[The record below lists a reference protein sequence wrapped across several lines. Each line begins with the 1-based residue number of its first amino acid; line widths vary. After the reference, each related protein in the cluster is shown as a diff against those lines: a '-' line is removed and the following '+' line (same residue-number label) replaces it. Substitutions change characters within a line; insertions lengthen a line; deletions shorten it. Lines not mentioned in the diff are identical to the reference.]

1 MADENIVTNIVANAD
16 FSGLIADVNKVTASL
31 AKLQTQV
38 IQSDAR
44 LASQVAT
51 MNRSFGEN
59 LRRTGQFS
67 THFVTLTSD
76 VEKFGTNLDKGQMK
90 LKQYFQTFQ
99 QHTKTQGGLIRE
111 LAKQQVAL
119 QNAVMQPLGKN
130 AQGLMQYSVH
140 IPQGLD
146 AIKNKTALAK
156 QELQIMNK
164 VIQDGGVQMIN
175 WGKNTQWAGRQ
186 LTVGLTVPL
195 AAFGK
200 AAADSFRAAD
210 AELTRLTKV
219 YGGIAATSSVELS
232 KIRNEVSATA
242 KEISKAYGVS
252 FKDTITLAADIAA
265 TGKQGNDL
273 LASVKETSRL
283 AVLGEVDRQDAM
295 KATLAIQNTFKQN
308 TDQLSESIN
317 FLNAVEN
324 QTSTSLADLIE
335 AIPKAGPVIQGM
347 GGSVKDL
354 ALYLTAMKEGGV
366 NAAEGANALKSAL
379 ASLINPTKVASEKF
393 ASMGIDLGGI
403 VTKNAGNLTGTILEL
418 QKALDNLDPL
428 QKQQAI
434 EQLFGKFQFARMNA
448 LFSNLGKQGS
458 QTLQVMD
465 LMKAS
470 SQELAGVAGRE
481 LSMVTESASGKYRRA
496 LEGLKAD
503 LASMGE
509 EFLKVQTFFIN
520 VTDGILK
527 FINKLPA
534 PVKSI
539 LTFVTGLTA
548 IIGPIIMLT
557 GVLANFFG
565 YIIKGA
571 SHFKS
576 LFKGGEGWKMLTPE
590 ILAAQKAGS
599 LVEQTFYS
607 DAKAATVL
615 KTAIAGLV
623 TEFEIL
629 QSKAMTGAVSAGP
642 MISTVAGNVVA
653 PGSAGR
659 VVNPNHPLISPEDT
673 RSMSHL
679 NPVAGMT
686 TDARAAQTIFGVVPG
701 APKVNQKIGN
711 NPQMY
716 MSGDLPKIQGLTS
729 IGGAST
735 GIVAEEAA
743 KWHAMTGALAMQSE
757 AEIALL
763 KKEVSTTG
771 LITTELSDSYQA
783 LLPTMTKLT
792 ANAATE
798 SAAIVAELQAGK
810 ITVDQARL
818 KIVQL
823 NAQVESMIAQASTD
837 IAGQQGRSIGL
848 TTVPLLNQP
857 VVNKD
862 GKTNMKELTRPGRTR
877 DLLNK
882 IARGLGVKTFGAG
895 YSTETTI
902 PRRLNSGGYIYTA
915 NDGSIVP
922 GPNVNADVVPAMLTP
937 GEFVVNAKATKENL
951 PLLQSINGRGGNG
964 PGYNFGSSKEI
975 KNEYS
980 GRELAHLTEM
990 LYTKDFNA
998 DKTARLMREFGVNYD
1013 DVKSPTGRVGSS
1025 LTAAYHSF
1033 FNQGTNYGNLD
1044 IQKAIDYLEGKAVMD
1059 PQNGMVVHDPK
1070 LAYKAMMLDLGL
1082 SESEM
1087 KSFASRMDK
1096 KIISDLKR
1104 SQKAGALYLA
1114 DSPTNPT
1121 QAGTSG
1127 IGRSVEDYV
1136 NSVGNPSM
1144 TQALKGLK
1152 ANGEFRVHRQG
1163 KSSSD
1168 RYFPKAT
1175 SKVSTMLA
1183 AIVAKKRMP
1192 QKLPNLLNI
1201 FPKTG
1206 KVFQLPERDIVSEG
1220 MNSRMSYNRRLYKR
1234 NQGGIIGYNRGG
1246 QVAAALQIL
1255 SHSPINKLSQ
1265 LTNYL
1270 KARRMVKQGMF
1281 HGSYGENTPALE
1293 GRNVLDSAISR
1304 DKFHGMG
1311 FYSTSSIKEAERYS
1325 EGYNT
1330 TMDGGFGT
1338 VNQIMNVPK
1347 GQYIDFR
1354 KKNLK
1359 WQNIQLYKAL
1369 GGKDYKYAGED
1380 LGPILRQ
1387 LGIKGAIMPR
1397 ISAGRTSDKQQD
1409 LAEWLSWADPSGV
1422 VTKELLGKLPE
1433 GRIPG
1438 RANGGPVNA
1447 GQPYMVG
1454 ERGPELFV
1462 PRNSG
1467 GIIPRYHDGGIAG
1480 LRSKIRG
1487 TGTVP
1492 GMNGGLDSGTAS
1504 MAGFGVM
1511 AGGQMMGGTLGMGMQ
1526 FAGMAM
1532 QMAPLLKM
1540 LKPLVSG
1547 FGSVGSSI
1555 TKIGTIAKTV
1565 FTAMRIALAAL
1576 LTPAGA
1582 VIAVVTALGLA
1593 IYKNNERLKENAKE
1607 QTMLHSVTKKGAE
1620 QAGISYNN
1628 ISDSIKNVKDQ
1639 LELARA
1645 SAENAFNA
1653 QNSSGVAGL
1662 TLTIKELQDKIKSAK
1677 TEMSEFVDVLN
1688 KMDQGAEKNN
1698 KMAMDLAANWKA
1710 TWVAGGKSAQD
1721 ATNEIYAIV
1730 KASNM
1735 ANHAFEAITS
1745 GGFKSITDRASA
1757 LSYMFE
1763 DLNKNMSKM
1772 SGEDLGNALGNL
1784 VTGLDS
1790 AVNALAGTKDESGK
1804 QIGYAKA
1811 MEETL
1816 KNINS
1821 IESAN
1826 TKLKQDQIEDLK
1838 KTHPQLAKILNT
1850 SDTIKSVYAKWK
1862 ILTEGVNVNL
1872 KNLTASEA
1880 EALAKFINLENKII
1894 SASEKGMGVVKSLGK
1909 SGLEI
1914 ENLNRAIAAGGA
1926 NAAKAAAK
1934 TKDDLDAEIKLIDK
1948 RMKKY
1953 QEEADARIKAIQKT
1967 QDAESYAVELK
1978 QSQLDLQAAIAT
1990 GDKEA
1995 QVRAG
2000 LALAALQK
2008 RHESEMAISSIQ
2020 DDVAAKDKA
2029 NNEEKQRIQ
2038 DAKDKLD
2045 KKTTVSQNKAADV
2058 TVIRDKILD
2067 IQTQYEAILKR
2078 KTDNKAKGATDPT
2091 KGPEALTISKD
2102 LSTLAAS
2109 VAKLAAGKDKD
2120 LTESLKNAFAGT
2132 LIDSK
2137 TLVSLGGK
2145 TIEGPDGKGKYQ
2157 TGDADKVLASDS
2169 TKMLDELVSIDSH
2182 LANMEKIFKGTGSGT
2197 SADPYQNGGLGDIYK
2212 ANPSFK
2218 PKIGGA
2224 LNPGLDPSRWNQPGY
2239 GGLLGAASARSQIKK
2254 YAEEM
2259 GFKPKQYFTIDHNN
2273 LKYKFRVEKD
2283 GNITMIGKPV
2293 AIKKSLGGPFA
2304 AGQLIEINDRINP
2317 LGAQMEGMGTF
2328 IKPDFSGV
2336 IYPNA
2341 ATMPKYDIPSG
2352 GYRGS
2357 SSMSS
2362 ATSGGAA
2369 PVINNYITASPN
2381 MDIKQLAREVGM
2393 VTAKAVSRGGNNRGY
2408 SNGTQ
2413 QVVNI

>member
-16 FSGLIADVNKVTASL
+16 FSGLIADVNKVAASL
-31 AKLQTQV
+31 SKLQAQI

-59 LRRTGQFS
+59 LRRTGQFA

-76 VEKFGTNLDKGQMK
+76 VEKFGTNLDRGQMK

-99 QHTKTQGGLIRE
+99 QHTKTQGGLIRD

-119 QNAVMQPLGKN
+119 QNAIIQPMGKN

-200 AAADSFRAAD
+200 AAADAFRAAD
-210 AELTRLTKV
+210 AELVRLTKV
-219 YGGIAATSSVELS
+219 YGGVAATSAADLS

-242 KEISKAYGVS
+242 KDIAKAYGVS

-265 TGKQGNDL
+265 TGKQGNEL

-347 GGSVKDL
+347 GGNVKDL
-354 ALYLTAMKEGGV
+354 ALYLTAMKEGGI

-379 ASLINPTKVASEKF
+379 ASLINPTKVATEKF
-393 ASMGIDLGGI
+393 SSMGIDLGGI
-403 VTKNAGNLTGTILEL
+403 VSKNAGNLTGTILEL

-448 LFSNLGKQGS
+448 LFANLGKQGS
-458 QTLQVMD
+458 QTLQVLD

-481 LSMVTESASGKYRRA
+481 LGMVTESASGKYRRA

-503 LASMGE
+503 LAGMGE
-509 EFLKVQTFFIN
+509 EFLKIQTFFIN
-520 VTDGILK
+520 VTDSIVK
-527 FINKLPA
+527 FVGHLPG
-534 PVKSI
+534 PIKTI

-548 IIGPIIMLT
+548 IIGPVIMLT

-599 LVEQTFYS
+599 LVEATFYS

-623 TEFEIL
+623 TEFELL
-629 QSKAMTGAVSAGP
+629 QSKAMTGGVSAGP
-642 MISTVAGNVVA
+642 MLSTVAGNVVS
-653 PGSAGR
+653 PGGAGR
-659 VVNPNHPLISPEDT
+659 VVNPNHPLISAEDT

-679 NPVAGMT
+679 NPVAGMS
-686 TDARAAQTIFGVVPG
+686 TDAKAAQTIFGVVPG

-716 MSGDLPKIQGLTS
+716 MNGDLPKIPGLTS

-743 KWHAMTGALAMQSE
+743 KWHAMTGALAMQSQT
-757 AEIALL
+757 EIELL
-763 KKEVSTTG
+763 KKEVNATG
-771 LITTELSDSYQA
+771 LITAELSDSYQA
-783 LLPTMTKLT
+783 LLPTMVKLT
-792 ANAATE
+792 TNAATE

-810 ITVDQARL
+810 ITVDVARS
-818 KIVQL
+818 KIIAL
-823 NAQVESMIAQASTD
+823 NAQVESMIAQAATD

-902 PRRLNSGGYIYTA
+902 PKRFATGGVVYRE
-915 NDGSIVP
+915 DGSN
-922 GPNVNADVVPAMLTP
+922 GPEFKPMGTDTIPAMLTE

-951 PLLQSINGRGGNG
+951 PLLQALNET
-964 PGYNFGSSKEI
+964 GSSKPFLSATMIHQGTEA
-975 KNEYS
+975 NQA
-980 GRELAHLTEM
+980 LAGNRPNVNLT
-990 LYTKDFNA
+990 
-998 DKTARLMREFGVNYD
+998 GNYLAND
-1013 DVKSPTGRVGSS
+1013 MSS
-1025 LTAAYHSF
+1025 LHSRGLHPMALFYDQGVRLGYDKIELKRALNAAYVE
-1033 FNQGTNYGNLD
+1033 
-1044 IQKAIDYLEGKAVMD
+1044 LEGSFRRKGDA
-1059 PQNGMVVHDPK
+1059 PINN
-1070 LAYKAMMLDLGL
+1070 AYYEK
-1082 SESEM
+1082 
-1087 KSFASRMDK
+1087 
-1096 KIISDLKR
+1096 
-1104 SQKAGALYLA
+1104 
-1114 DSPTNPT
+1114 
-1121 QAGTSG
+1121 
-1127 IGRSVEDYV
+1127 V
-1136 NSVGNPSM
+1136 
-1144 TQALKGLK
+1144 
-1152 ANGEFRVHRQG
+1152 
-1163 KSSSD
+1163 
-1168 RYFPKAT
+1168 AT
-1175 SKVSTMLA
+1175 SVAMKHLKTVS
-1183 AIVAKKRMP
+1183 R
-1192 QKLPNLLNI
+1192 
-1201 FPKTG
+1201 F
-1206 KVFQLPERDIVSEG
+1206 
-1220 MNSRMSYNRRLYKR
+1220 
-1234 NQGGIIGYNRGG
+1234 
-1246 QVAAALQIL
+1246 
-1255 SHSPINKLSQ
+1255 SPRI
-1265 LTNYL
+1265 
-1270 KARRMVKQGMF
+1270 
-1281 HGSYGENTPALE
+1281 
-1293 GRNVLDSAISR
+1293 GRNVRLAEELI
-1304 DKFHGMG
+1304 FMG
-1311 FYSTSSIKEAERYS
+1311 HQRNSQNKGIEPGSLRTTGFDGTELPRHLVGTGSGFSGAANQTHFNLAQELYDETPSNLYTGRLGKGNTLSQAFGSQRGHIGAKYSPS
-1325 EGYNT
+1325 
-1330 TMDGGFGT
+1330 
-1338 VNQIMNVPK
+1338 
-1347 GQYIDFR
+1347 
-1354 KKNLK
+1354 K
-1359 WQNIQLYKAL
+1359 WNMLLNMVRSKI
-1369 GGKDYKYAGED
+1369 
-1380 LGPILRQ
+1380 
-1387 LGIKGAIMPR
+1387 
-1397 ISAGRTSDKQQD
+1397 GRTPIAPDARSIALTNK
-1409 LAEWLSWADPSGV
+1409 WRKGYSSGGPV
-1422 VTKELLGKLPE
+1422 YM
-1433 GRIPG
+1433 
-1438 RANGGPVNA
+1438 ANGG
-1447 GQPYMVG
+1447 MVG
-1454 ERGPELFV
+1454 STQYLAKGSL
-1462 PRNSG
+1462 G
-1467 GIIPRYHDGGIAG
+1467 A
-1480 LRSKIRG
+1480 LRSTIRG

-1492 GMNGGLDSGTAS
+1492 GMNGGMDSGAAS
-1504 MAGFGVM
+1504 MGGFGLMMGGQM
-1511 AGGQMMGGTLGMGMQ
+1511 AGGDIGMGMQ

-1547 FGSVGSSI
+1547 FGSVGSSVA
-1555 TKIGTIAKTV
+1555 KLGTIAKTV

-1582 VIAVVTALGLA
+1582 VVAVVTALGLA

-1645 SAENAFNA
+1645 AQENAFNA

-1662 TLTIKELQDKIKSAK
+1662 TLTIKELQEKISSAK

-1688 KMDQGAEKNN
+1688 NLDQSAEKNN
-1698 KMAMDLAANWKA
+1698 KMVSGLAANWKA

-1721 ATNEIYAIV
+1721 ATNQIYAII
-1730 KASNM
+1730 KASDM
-1735 ANHAFEAITS
+1735 ANQAFEAITT

-1757 LSYMFE
+1757 LSFIFK
-1763 DLNKNMSKM
+1763 DLNKSMSKM

-1790 AVNALAGTKDESGK
+1790 AVSALADTKDAAGN
-1804 QIGYAKA
+1804 QLGYAKA

-1821 IESAN
+1821 IEGAG
-1826 TKLKQDQIEDLK
+1826 TKIKQDQIEDLK

-1850 SDTIKSVYAKWK
+1850 TDDIRSVYAKWK
-1862 ILTEGVNVNL
+1862 ILTEGLNVNL
-1872 KNLTASEA
+1872 KTLTATEA
-1880 EALAKFINLENKII
+1880 EALARFIQLENQII
-1894 SASEKGMGVVKSLGK
+1894 AASEKGSGVVKTIGK
-1909 SGLEI
+1909 SGAAI
-1914 ENLNRAIAAGGA
+1914 KGLNAAILAGGV
-1926 NAAKAAAK
+1926 NAEKNAAK
-1934 TKDDLDAEIKLIDK
+1934 TKEQIDAEIKAIDK

-1967 QDAESYAVELK
+1967 QSAESYAVELK
-1978 QSQLDLQAAIAT
+1978 QAQLDLQAAIAS
-1990 GDKEA
+1990 GDKEG
-1995 QVRAG
+1995 QVRAQ
-2000 LALAALQK
+2000 LALSRLQK
-2008 RHESEMAISSIQ
+2008 ERESEMAILAIK
-2020 DDVAAKDKA
+2020 DEVAAKDALENKRKEA
-2029 NNEEKQRIQ
+2029 LQAEKDRI
-2038 DAKDKLD
+2038 D
-2045 KKTTVSQNKAADV
+2045 KTTSSAQSKAANI
-2058 TVIRDKILD
+2058 TIARDKVLGF
-2067 IQTQYEAILKR
+2067 QQQYETILKR
-2078 KTDNKAKGATDPT
+2078 QNANEQRAKDDPT
-2091 KGPEALTISKD
+2091 KAPEATRISKD
-2102 LSTLAAS
+2102 LSTLS
-2109 VAKLAAGKDKD
+2109 NDIAKAAAGSDKD
-2120 LTESLKNAFAGT
+2120 LTKALKDAFAGT
-2132 LIDSK
+2132 LIDAK
-2137 TLVSLGGK
+2137 TFQSEGGK
-2145 TIEGPDGKGKYQ
+2145 MTTGPDGKPLYK
-2157 TGDADKVLASDS
+2157 TGDADAILKSDS
-2169 TKMLDELVSIDSH
+2169 AAMLKELTSIDSH
-2182 LANMEKIFKGTGSGT
+2182 LANLEGVFKGTGSGT
-2197 SADPYQNGGLGDIYK
+2197 SKDPYQNGSLGDIYK

-2224 LNPGLDPSRWNQPGY
+2224 LNPGLDPSKWNQPGL
-2239 GGLLGAASARSQIKK
+2239 GGLLGAGSARSQIKK
-2254 YAEEM
+2254 YAEEQ
-2259 GFKPKQYFTIDHNN
+2259 GFQAKQFFTIDHNN
-2273 LKYKFRVEKD
+2273 LKYKFRVEDD

-2304 AGQLIEINDRINP
+2304 AGQLIEVNDRINP
-2317 LGAQMEGMGTF
+2317 LGGQQEGML

-2341 ATMPKYDIPSG
+2341 ATMPRYDIPSG

-2357 SSMSS
+2357 TTTSS
-2362 ATSGGAA
+2362 SGFGGNS
-2369 PVINNYITASPN
+2369 PVINNYITAAPN
-2381 MDIKQLAREVGM
+2381 MDIKQLAREVGQ

-2408 SNGTQ
+2408 SNGSS
-2413 QVVNI
+2413 QVVNV

>member
-1 MADENIVTNIVANAD
+1 
-16 FSGLIADVNKVTASL
+16 
-31 AKLQTQV
+31 
-38 IQSDAR
+38 
-44 LASQVAT
+44 

-59 LRRTGQFS
+59 LRRTGQFA

-76 VEKFGTNLDKGQMK
+76 VEKFGANLDKGQMK

-99 QHTKTQGGLIRE
+99 QHTKTQGGLIRD

-119 QNAVMQPLGKN
+119 QNAIIQPMGKN

-146 AIKNKTALAK
+146 AVKNKTALAK

-200 AAADSFRAAD
+200 AAADAFRMAD

-219 YGGIAATSSVELS
+219 YGGIAATSASELS

-242 KEISKAYGVS
+242 KEISKSYGVS

-393 ASMGIDLGGI
+393 AAMGIDLGGI

-418 QKALDNLDPL
+418 QKALDSLDPL

-448 LFSNLGKQGS
+448 LFANLGKQGS

-481 LSMVTESASGKYRRA
+481 LGMVTESASGKYRRA

-503 LASMGE
+503 LAGMGE

-527 FINKLPA
+527 FVNALPG

-548 IIGPIIMLT
+548 IIGPVIMLT

-599 LVEQTFYS
+599 LVEATFYS

-623 TEFEIL
+623 TEFELL
-629 QSKAMTGAVSAGP
+629 QGKAMTGAVSVGP
-642 MISTVAGNVVA
+642 SISTMAGNMVT
-653 PGSAGR
+653 PGGMGR
-659 VVNPNHPLISPEDT
+659 VVNPNHPLISAEDT

-679 NPVAGMT
+679 NPVAGMS
-686 TDARAAQTIFGVVPG
+686 TDAKAAQTIFGVVPG

-763 KKEVSTTG
+763 KKEVNATG

-810 ITVDQARL
+810 LTVDQARA
-818 KIVQL
+818 KIIAL
-823 NAQVESMIAQASTD
+823 NAQVETMIAQASTD

-902 PRRLNSGGYIYTA
+902 PKRFATGGVVYRGQGS
-915 NDGSIVP
+915 DGPEFKPMGTDTI
-922 GPNVNADVVPAMLTP
+922 PAMLTE

-951 PLLQSINGRGGNG
+951 PLLQAINSNATPAPGTSFAGSMEDIAVARTSNLSNQEMRTAFPDRFTGKQTAYDVRGTAGIYLGEVTDPKIINNPRYKDLVKNG
-964 PGYNFGSSKEI
+964 KISKETI
-975 KNEYS
+975 NAVLANRPGLATEVYEAAMKSS
-980 GRELAHLTEM
+980 GH
-990 LYTKDFNA
+990 
-998 DKTARLMREFGVNYD
+998 
-1013 DVKSPTGRVGSS
+1013 PHVGSTDQFLSS
-1025 LTAAYHSF
+1025 LAKSGIINPADAAGLQKEIDTTFKNRIRYMATVRDEANPYWHASDKIIQKHL
-1033 FNQGTNYGNLD
+1033 FNNPDALGFWNKFSEEPSYAVSRNLRSSGEPMRSPSMELRSISHNGKTINLD
-1044 IQKAIDYLEGKAVMD
+1044 PLKATKEQGF
-1059 PQNGMVVHDPK
+1059 
-1070 LAYKAMMLDLGL
+1070 
-1082 SESEM
+1082 
-1087 KSFASRMDK
+1087 FAHAAPPTPL
-1096 KIISDLKR
+1096 LKR
-1104 SQKAGALYLA
+1104 LASAGI
-1114 DSPTNPT
+1114 
-1121 QAGTSG
+1121 TS
-1127 IGRSVEDYV
+1127 
-1136 NSVGNPSM
+1136 
-1144 TQALKGLK
+1144 A
-1152 ANGEFRVHRQG
+1152 
-1163 KSSSD
+1163 
-1168 RYFPKAT
+1168 
-1175 SKVSTMLA
+1175 VS
-1183 AIVAKKRMP
+1183 R
-1192 QKLPNLLNI
+1192 
-1201 FPKTG
+1201 F
-1206 KVFQLPERDIVSEG
+1206 
-1220 MNSRMSYNRRLYKR
+1220 
-1234 NQGGIIGYNRGG
+1234 
-1246 QVAAALQIL
+1246 
-1255 SHSPINKLSQ
+1255 
-1265 LTNYL
+1265 
-1270 KARRMVKQGMF
+1270 
-1281 HGSYGENTPALE
+1281 
-1293 GRNVLDSAISR
+1293 
-1304 DKFHGMG
+1304 
-1311 FYSTSSIKEAERYS
+1311 
-1325 EGYNT
+1325 
-1330 TMDGGFGT
+1330 
-1338 VNQIMNVPK
+1338 VPK
-1347 GQYIDFR
+1347 G
-1354 KKNLK
+1354 
-1359 WQNIQLYKAL
+1359 W
-1369 GGKDYKYAGED
+1369 
-1380 LGPILRQ
+1380 
-1387 LGIKGAIMPR
+1387 GAYR
-1397 ISAGRTSDKQQD
+1397 GSRGR
-1409 LAEWLSWADPSGV
+1409 GY
-1422 VTKELLGKLPE
+1422 
-1433 GRIPG
+1433 
-1438 RANGGPVNA
+1438 ANGGMIGNTQYLA
-1447 GQPYMVG
+1447 K
-1454 ERGPELFV
+1454 
-1462 PRNSG
+1462 G
-1467 GIIPRYHDGGIAG
+1467 GLGR
-1480 LRSKIRG
+1480 LRSNIRG
-1487 TGTVP
+1487 TGSVP
-1492 GMNGGLDSGTAS
+1492 GMGGGMDSGAAS
-1504 MAGFGVM
+1504 MGGFGLMMGGQM
-1511 AGGQMMGGTLGMGMQ
+1511 AGGDLGMGLQ
-1526 FAGMAM
+1526 IAGMAM

-1547 FGSVGSSI
+1547 FTSVGSSVA
-1555 TKIGTIAKTV
+1555 KLGTIAKTV

-1582 VIAVVTALGLA
+1582 VVAIVTALGFA

-1607 QTMLHSVTKKGAE
+1607 QTMLHAVTEKGAK
-1620 QAGISYNN
+1620 QAGIAYNN
-1628 ISDSIKNVKDQ
+1628 ISDSIKNVKNQ
-1639 LELARA
+1639 LELAKAA
-1645 SAENAFNA
+1645 SENAFNA

-1662 TLTIKELQDKIKSAK
+1662 TLTIAELQNKIKAAK

-1688 KMDQGAEKNN
+1688 KMDQGTAKNN
-1698 KMAMDLAANWKA
+1698 KMTLDLAANWKA

-1730 KASNM
+1730 KASDQ

-1757 LSYMFE
+1757 LSYMFK
-1763 DLNKNMSKM
+1763 DLNTNMTKM

-1784 VTGLDS
+1784 VVGLDNAVDALS
-1790 AVNALAGTKDESGK
+1790 ATKDAAGN
-1804 QIGYAKA
+1804 QLGHAKA

-1821 IESAN
+1821 IEGAS
-1826 TKLKQDQIEDLK
+1826 TKLKQEQIDSLK
-1838 KTHPQLAKILNT
+1838 QTYPALAKILNT
-1850 SDTIKSVYAKWK
+1850 SDDIKTVYSKWRLLVAGIDVDLK
-1862 ILTEGVNVNL
+1862 KLTGSQAAALAQFIQLEEAMISAAETSTEGQSGYIKTVS
-1872 KNLTASEA
+1872 KSGA
-1880 EALAKFINLENKII
+1880 
-1894 SASEKGMGVVKSLGK
+1894 VVKQ
-1909 SGLEI
+1909 
-1914 ENLNRAIAAGGA
+1914 LNDQIAKGGVAGQ
-1926 NAAKAAAK
+1926 KAAQR
-1934 TKDDLDAEIKLIDK
+1934 TKDQIDAEIKAIDK
-1948 RMKKY
+1948 RIKKI

-1978 QSQLDLQAAIAT
+1978 QAQLDLQSAIAS

-2000 LALAALQK
+2000 LALSALQK
-2008 RHESEMAISSIQ
+2008 RHESEMSISAIQ
-2020 DDVAAKDKA
+2020 DDAAAKTKALEAEKTKKQEEIDALNKKVAASQSRAANITVARDQVVGFQQQYEGLLKRQGVNDK
-2029 NNEEKQRIQ
+2029 R
-2038 DAKDKLD
+2038 AKDD
-2045 KKTTVSQNKAADV
+2045 P
-2058 TVIRDKILD
+2058 
-2067 IQTQYEAILKR
+2067 LKYSE
-2078 KTDNKAKGATDPT
+2078 G
-2091 KGPEALTISKD
+2091 LTISKD
-2102 LSTLAAS
+2102 LSTLANAIS
-2109 VAKLAAGKDKD
+2109 KGAKGSDKD
-2120 LTESLKNAFAGT
+2120 LAKALKDAFGGT

-2137 TLVSLGGK
+2137 TSDSLGGK
-2145 TIEGPDGKGKYQ
+2145 VTQAYNGGTMSSSYQ
-2157 TGDADKVLASDS
+2157 TGLADVQLKSDS
-2169 TKMLDELVSIDSH
+2169 KAMVALITISNSH
-2182 LANMEKIFKGTGSGT
+2182 LANIETLLGGKDGSG
-2197 SADPYQNGGLGDIYK
+2197 
-2212 ANPSFK
+2212 SFK
-2218 PKIGGA
+2218 SPKNVSEVPVYDTMSMKSVDKNGELSDQAREDLIRK
-2224 LNPGLDPSRWNQPGY
+2224 NKYKKDTYFEY
-2239 GGLLGAASARSQIKK
+2239 GGKK
-2254 YAEEM
+2254 YRV
-2259 GFKPKQYFTIDHNN
+2259 NN
-2273 LKYKFRVEKD
+2273 GYDSKLHTPGAVVVSKE
-2283 GNITMIGKPV
+2283 
-2293 AIKKSLGGPFA
+2293 LGGPFA
-2304 AGQLIEINDRINP
+2304 AGQLIEVNDRINP
-2317 LGAQMEGMGTF
+2317 LGGQQEGML
-2328 IKPDFSGV
+2328 IRPDFSGV

-2357 SSMSS
+2357 TTTYSSG
-2362 ATSGGAA
+2362 SGGSA
-2369 PVINNYITASPN
+2369 PVINNYITAGPN

-2413 QVVNI
+2413 QVVNV